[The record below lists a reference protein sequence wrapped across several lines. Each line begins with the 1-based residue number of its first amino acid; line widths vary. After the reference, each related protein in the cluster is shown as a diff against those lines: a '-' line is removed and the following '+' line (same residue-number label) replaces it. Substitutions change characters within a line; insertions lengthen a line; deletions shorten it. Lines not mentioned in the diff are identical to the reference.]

1 MAKFVKVGRV
11 GDLADGQAKVVQV
24 DGQRIALFYVGG
36 RYYALEAACP
46 HEGGPLADGII
57 EGLRIICPWHGYDFH
72 LKTGECGLDPDLRAL
87 TYPVKVQDDD
97 LLIEMA

>member
-11 GDLADGQAKVVQV
+11 DDLAAGQARVAQV
-24 DGQRIALFYVGG
+24 NGHRVAIFRVGE

-46 HEGGPLADGII
+46 HEGGPLHDGVI

-72 LKTGECGLDPDLRAL
+72 LKTGACGIDPALCAL
-87 TYPVKVQDDD
+87 TYPVKVQDGE
-97 LLIEMA
+97 LLIEVA